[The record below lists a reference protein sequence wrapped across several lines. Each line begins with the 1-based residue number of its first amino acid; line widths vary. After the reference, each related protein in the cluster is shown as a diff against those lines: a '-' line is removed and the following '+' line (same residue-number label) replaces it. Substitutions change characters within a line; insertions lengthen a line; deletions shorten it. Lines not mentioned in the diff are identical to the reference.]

1 MSAPASAH
9 GSVFT
14 RLRRGLAGIVL
25 LALGGLA
32 WWWLA
37 THHFTG
43 GGHEPGHAG
52 DESPAAAGL
61 EDVVSLP
68 AATVAAEITVVA
80 VARVPLRDH
89 VTVPGRIDYD
99 ARRQIDYAAP
109 VDGILSQILVRVR
122 QRVNAGDPLAEL
134 SSRDVG
140 MARNDVR
147 KCMADL
153 EIAAKA
159 ADWAATIQRNVER
172 ILGDLDS
179 HPPLDE
185 VEKKFG
191 KELLGNYRDR
201 ILGSYSK
208 LLQAE
213 KVRASTSTLET
224 GGVLSGRIV
233 EERQSNLEVARERFL
248 AECEEARFLTRQ
260 ERDKSAAER
269 EQAERVLEISRE
281 HLRALV
287 GSSDG
292 NANVAGEQAADD
304 SLSTLVLRSPLEGLV
319 EDIFVARGE
328 RVEPGKRM
336 FVVADTSTLWVRAL
350 VHERQWTAVEVSDGQ
365 TVKVTVPG
373 ASVHETTAKINHVG
387 ATVEAESRSVPLVA
401 ELDNDDAHYKPGM
414 FVWVDL
420 PQGQLRE
427 AIAVPAAA
435 VMRHE
440 GKAFVFVPEGE
451 GRFHRRNIETGI
463 ETDAL
468 VEVTRGLDEGE
479 EVVSRGAFL
488 LKSRLL
494 LEKEGES
501 ADIPRPS
508 WQAGWWHDP
517 DPRVS
522 TRGFSPP
529 IALLPPPTV
538 RPGAPGNPRPT
549 EVGQGQVGTMPSL
562 AVKPEARCSRA

>member
-1 MSAPASAH
+1 MSASVSAPTPAA
-9 GSVFT
+9 
-14 RLRRGLAGIVL
+14 RPL
-25 LALGGLA
+25 LARVRRSLTGAAFLAAGGLA

-37 THHFTG
+37 THHFG
-43 GGHEPGHAG
+43 GVGRDAGHAG
-52 DESPAAAGL
+52 GEPASAAAAD
-61 EDVVSLP
+61 DVVSLP
-68 AATVAAEITVVA
+68 AAAAAAEVAAVTVG
-80 VARVPLRDH
+80 RVPLRDH

-109 VDGILSQILVRVR
+109 VDGIVSQMLVRVR
-122 QRVNAGDPLAEL
+122 QRVKAGDPLAEL

-153 EIAAKA
+153 AIAAKA
-159 ADWAATIQRNVER
+159 ADWAATIQANVEAM
-172 ILGDLDS
+172 LAALEA
-179 HPPLDE
+179 HPPLDD
-185 VEKKFG
+185 VETRFG

-213 KVRASTSTLET
+213 KVRASTSSLET

-260 ERDKSAAER
+260 ERDKSLAER

-287 GSSDG
+287 GNSDG
-292 NANVAGEQAADD
+292 ADAAGDQRDDD
-304 SLSTLVLRSPLEGLV
+304 SLSTLVLRSPIDGLV

-350 VHERQWTAVEVSDGQ
+350 VHERQWTAVEVADGQ
-365 TVKVTVPG
+365 AVKVTVPG
-373 ASVHETTAKINHVG
+373 ASVHETTATINHVG

-401 ELDNDDAHYKPGM
+401 EIDNDDAHYKPGM

-427 AIAVPAAA
+427 AVAVPAEA
-435 VMRHE
+435 VMRHD

-451 GRFHRRNIETGI
+451 GRFRRRDVQTGI
-463 ETDAL
+463 ETDTL
-468 VEVTRGLDEGE
+468 IEITRGLVEGE

-494 LEKEGES
+494 LEKEAE
-501 ADIPRPS
+501 
-508 WQAGWWHDP
+508 
-517 DPRVS
+517 
-522 TRGFSPP
+522 
-529 IALLPPPTV
+529 
-538 RPGAPGNPRPT
+538 PT
-549 EVGQGQVGTMPSL
+549 EVGQGEVGRMPSL
-562 AVKPEARCSRA
+562 AVKLEARCSRA

>member
-1 MSAPASAH
+1 MSASVSAPAPAP
-9 GSVFT
+9 
-14 RLRRGLAGIVL
+14 RPLLARMRRGLTGAVF
-25 LALGGLA
+25 LAAGGLA

-37 THHFTG
+37 THHFG
-43 GGHEPGHAG
+43 GVGHDDGHAG
-52 DESPAAAGL
+52 GEPASATAPD
-61 EDVVSLP
+61 DVVSLP
-68 AATVAAEITVVA
+68 AATVAAEVTA
-80 VARVPLRDH
+80 VTADRVPLRDH

-109 VDGILSQILVRVR
+109 VDGIVSEMVVRVR
-122 QRVNAGDPLAEL
+122 QHVKAGDPLAEL

-153 EIAAKA
+153 AIAVKA
-159 ADWAATIQRNVER
+159 ADWAATIQTNVEAM
-172 ILGDLDS
+172 LGVLVA

-185 VEKKFG
+185 IEKRFG

-208 LLQAE
+208 FLQAE
-213 KVRASTSTLET
+213 KVRASTSSLET
-224 GGVLSGRIV
+224 GGALSGRIV

-287 GSSDG
+287 GDSAD
-292 NANVAGEQAADD
+292 AGDAPAEQPNDD
-304 SLSTLVLRSPLEGLV
+304 SLSTLVLRSPIDGLV

-350 VHERQWTAVEVSDGQ
+350 VHERQWTAVEVADGQ
-365 TVKVTVPG
+365 AVKVTVPG

-401 ELDNDDAHYKPGM
+401 EIDNDDAHYKPGM

-420 PQGQLRE
+420 PQGQIRD
-427 AIAVPAAA
+427 AVAVPAAA
-435 VMRHE
+435 VLRHD
-440 GKAFVFVPEGE
+440 GKAFVFVPEGD
-451 GRFHRRNIETGI
+451 GRFRRRDVQTGI
-463 ETDAL
+463 ETDTL
-468 VEVTRGLDEGE
+468 IEITRGLSEGE

-494 LEKEGES
+494 LEKEAE
-501 ADIPRPS
+501 ARITPNTRP
-508 WQAGWWHDP
+508 D
-517 DPRVS
+517 
-522 TRGFSPP
+522 T
-529 IALLPPPTV
+529 
-538 RPGAPGNPRPT
+538 RPGGPGEHQPT
-549 EVGQGQVGTMPSL
+549 EVGQGQVGRMPSL
-562 AVKPEARCSRA
+562 AVKSEATCSRA

>member
-9 GSVFT
+9 GPAAMPLLA
-14 RLRRGLAGIVL
+14 RLRRGLAGAVC

-43 GGHEPGHAG
+43 GGHEADHAG
-52 DESPAAAGL
+52 NEAAPAAGP
-61 EDVVSLP
+61 EEVVSLP
-68 AATVAAEITVVA
+68 AATVATEITNVV
-80 VARVPLRDH
+80 VERVPLRDH

-122 QRVNAGDPLAEL
+122 QSVKAGDPLAEL

-147 KCMADL
+147 KCIADL

-172 ILGDLDS
+172 MLGDLDS
-179 HPPLDE
+179 HPPLEE

-201 ILGSYSK
+201 LLGSYSK

-213 KVRASTSTLET
+213 KVRASTSSLET
-224 GGVLSGRIV
+224 GGALSGRIV

-292 NANVAGEQAADD
+292 DAAVTGEHAADD
-304 SLSTLVLRSPLEGLV
+304 SLSTLVLRSPLDGLV

-350 VHERQWTAVEVSDGQ
+350 VHERQWTAVEVADGQ

-440 GKAFVFVPEGE
+440 GKAFVFVPDGE
-451 GRFHRRNIETGI
+451 GRFRRRDIETGI

-494 LEKEGES
+494 LEKETETTLR
-501 ADIPRPS
+501 A
-508 WQAGWWHDP
+508 
-517 DPRVS
+517 
-522 TRGFSPP
+522 
-529 IALLPPPTV
+529 
-538 RPGAPGNPRPT
+538 RPGGPGEPQPT

-562 AVKPEARCSRA
+562 AVKPEARCSQV

>member
-1 MSAPASAH
+1 MSASAPAHAP
-9 GSVFT
+9 T
-14 RLRRGLAGIVL
+14 ARPL
-25 LALGGLA
+25 LARIRRSLTGAAFLAAGGLA

-37 THHFTG
+37 THHFGG
-43 GGHEPGHAG
+43 GGHDAGHAEG
-52 DESPAAAGL
+52 EPAAAAAP
-61 EDVVSLP
+61 EEVVSLP
-68 AATVAAEITVVA
+68 AATATAEVTAVTVG
-80 VARVPLRDH
+80 RVPLRDH

-109 VDGILSQILVRVR
+109 VDGIVSQVLVRVR
-122 QRVNAGDPLAEL
+122 QRVKAGDPLAEL

-153 EIAAKA
+153 AIAMKA
-159 ADWAATIQRNVER
+159 ADWATTIQKNVEAM
-172 ILGDLDS
+172 LGALEA
-179 HPPLDE
+179 HPPLDDI
-185 VEKKFG
+185 EKRFG

-213 KVRASTSTLET
+213 KVRASTSSLET

-233 EERQSNLEVARERFL
+233 EERQSNLEVARERYL

-287 GSSDG
+287 GNSDG
-292 NANVAGEQAADD
+292 GDAGDQPDD
-304 SLSTLVLRSPLEGLV
+304 SLSTLVLRSPINGLV

-336 FVVADTSTLWVRAL
+336 FVVADTTTLWVRAL
-350 VHERQWTAVEVSDGQ
+350 VHERQWTAVEVADGQ

-401 ELDNDDAHYKPGM
+401 EIDNDDAHYKPGM

-420 PQGQLRE
+420 PQGELRE
-427 AIAVPAAA
+427 AVAVPAEA
-435 VMRHE
+435 VMRHD
-440 GKAFVFVPEGE
+440 GKAFVFVPEGD
-451 GRFHRRNIETGI
+451 GRFRRREVQTGI
-463 ETDAL
+463 ETATL
-468 VEVTRGLDEGE
+468 IEITRGLTEGE

-494 LEKEGES
+494 LEKEAET
-501 ADIPRPS
+501 AM
-508 WQAGWWHDP
+508 
-517 DPRVS
+517 
-522 TRGFSPP
+522 T
-529 IALLPPPTV
+529 
-538 RPGAPGNPRPT
+538 
-549 EVGQGQVGTMPSL
+549 
-562 AVKPEARCSRA
+562 EARCSRA

>member
-1 MSAPASAH
+1 MSASASTPAPAARPILS
-9 GSVFT
+9 
-14 RLRRGLAGIVL
+14 RIRRSLTGLAFLV
-25 LALGGLA
+25 AGGLA
-32 WWWLA
+32 WWWLT
-37 THHFTG
+37 THHFG
-43 GGHEPGHAG
+43 GVSHDDGHAG
-52 DESPAAAGL
+52 GEAAVAAAPD
-61 EDVVSLP
+61 DVVSLP
-68 AATVAAEITVVA
+68 AATAAADVTVVT
-80 VARVPLRDH
+80 VGRVPLRDH

-109 VDGILSQILVRVR
+109 VDGIVSQMLVRVR
-122 QRVNAGDPLAEL
+122 QRVKAGDPLAEL

-153 EIAAKA
+153 AIAVKA
-159 ADWAATIQRNVER
+159 ADWAATIQKNVEAM
-172 ILGDLDS
+172 LGALDA
-179 HPPLDE
+179 HPPLDD
-185 VEKKFG
+185 VEKRFG

-213 KVRASTSTLET
+213 KVRASTSSLET

-233 EERQSNLEVARERFL
+233 EERQSNLEVARERYL

-260 ERDKSAAER
+260 ERDTSASER

-287 GSSDG
+287 GNSEGGD
-292 NANVAGEQAADD
+292 AAGDQPDD
-304 SLSTLVLRSPLEGLV
+304 SLSTLVLRSPIDGLV

-336 FVVADTSTLWVRAL
+336 FVVADTTTLWVRAL
-350 VHERQWTAVEVSDGQ
+350 VHERQWTAVEVADGQ

-373 ASVHETTAKINHVG
+373 ASVHETTATINHVG

-420 PQGQLRE
+420 PQGELRE
-427 AIAVPAAA
+427 AVAVPAEA
-435 VMRHE
+435 VMRHD
-440 GKAFVFVPEGE
+440 GKAFVFVPEPD
-451 GRFHRRNIETGI
+451 GRFRRREVQTGI

-468 VEVTRGLDEGE
+468 IEITRGLTEGE

-494 LEKEGES
+494 LEKEAET
-501 ADIPRPS
+501 AM
-508 WQAGWWHDP
+508 
-517 DPRVS
+517 
-522 TRGFSPP
+522 
-529 IALLPPPTV
+529 
-538 RPGAPGNPRPT
+538 T
-549 EVGQGQVGTMPSL
+549 EAT
-562 AVKPEARCSRA
+562 CSRA

>member
-1 MSAPASAH
+1 MSGSSSAH
-9 GSVFT
+9 GPAVPVLA
-14 RLRRGLAGIVL
+14 RLRRGLAGVVF

-43 GGHEPGHAG
+43 GGHEAGHEGNAP
-52 DESPAAAGL
+52 PAATGP
-61 EDVVSLP
+61 EDVVALP
-68 AATVAAEITVVA
+68 EATAAAEITA
-80 VARVPLRDH
+80 VTVERVPLRDH

-109 VDGILSQILVRVR
+109 VDGIVSQVLVRVR
-122 QRVNAGDPLAEL
+122 QRVQAGEALAEL

-147 KCMADL
+147 KCIADL

-172 ILGDLDS
+172 MLGDLEA
-179 HPPLDE
+179 HPPLEE

-191 KELLGNYRDR
+191 KELLGNYRDL

-213 KVRASTSTLET
+213 KVRASTSSLET
-224 GGVLSGRIV
+224 GGALSGRIV

-248 AECEEARFLTRQ
+248 AQCEEARFLTRQ

-292 NANVAGEQAADD
+292 GADVAGDQAADD
-304 SLSTLVLRSPLEGLV
+304 SLSTLVLRSPLDGLV

-350 VHERQWTAVEVSDGQ
+350 VHERQWTAVEVADGQ

-440 GKAFVFVPEGE
+440 GKAFVFVPDGE
-451 GRFHRRNIETGI
+451 GRFRRRDIETGI
-463 ETDAL
+463 ETDTL
-468 VEVTRGLDEGE
+468 VEVTRGLAEGE

-494 LEKEGES
+494 LEKEAES
-501 ADIPRPS
+501 ASVP
-508 WQAGWWHDP
+508 
-517 DPRVS
+517 
-522 TRGFSPP
+522 
-529 IALLPPPTV
+529 LLPP
-538 RPGAPGNPRPT
+538 GAF
-549 EVGQGQVGTMPSL
+549 SL
-562 AVKPEARCSRA
+562 AVKPEARCSRV